1 MIEEVDIVG
10 DGFDQ
15 AKGRNG
21 WFTPKTTEGIA
32 YGTDEIRGVFNIY
45 SRNRTGEAPIC
56 LRFADSMA
64 ARDLAKRLV
73 SLAKMMDRE
82 AGV

>member
-1 MIEEVDIVG
+1 MIEEREVG
-10 DGFDQ
+10 KGFDQ

-21 WFTPKTTEGIA
+21 WFKPVVTEA
-32 YGTDEIRGVFNIY
+32 LTYGEGERRGVFNIY

-64 ARDLAKRLV
+64 VRDLAKRLV
-73 SLAKMMDRE
+73 SLAKMMDQ
-82 AGV
+82 AGL